1 MTETVQ
7 NFIVLGIV
15 GAALAY
21 VGWSFYQTFA
31 QRKASCGCG
40 KGGCAKMMQSERDL
54 AQAGKGK
61 RVSL

>member
-40 KGGCAKMMQSERDL
+40 KGGWPSRRA
-54 AQAGKGK
+54 
-61 RVSL
+61 